1 MTTGGPTVMRLTRSN
16 IPDEIKSL
24 DGLTDRHAT
33 RPIYRLLRLRLVL

>member
-24 DGLTDRHAT
+24 DGLTIVTPLARFT
-33 RPIYRLLRLRLVL
+33 GF